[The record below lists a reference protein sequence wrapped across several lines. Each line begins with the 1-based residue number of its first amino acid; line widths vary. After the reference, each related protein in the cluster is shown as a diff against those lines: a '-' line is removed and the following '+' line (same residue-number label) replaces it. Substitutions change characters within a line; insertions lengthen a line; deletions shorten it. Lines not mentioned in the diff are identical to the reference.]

1 MAALQGKTAIVT
13 GASSGIGRASA
24 LRFAQEGARVV
35 CADVDEAGGEET
47 VRLIGEAGGT
57 AVFQRTDVADRAQ
70 AEALVQRAVDEYGGL
85 DVAFNNAGTEGTMAP
100 TADATDEVWD
110 RTIAVNLTGVFYAMR
125 AQIPALRARGG
136 GSIVNCASIAGLV
149 GFPNLPAYV
158 ASKHGVVG
166 MTKATALELAPE
178 GIRVNALCPGVID
191 TPMVDRATGG
201 DPEAK
206 GGYAA
211 AEPIHRL
218 GRSEEMADVA
228 LWLASERSSFVTGQA
243 IAADG
248 GWTAQ

>member
-1 MAALQGKTAIVT
+1 MDELLGRIAIVT
-13 GASSGIGRASA
+13 GAASGIGRAA
-24 LRFAQEGARVV
+24 ARRFAEEGAQVV

-47 VRLIGEAGGT
+47 ARLIADAGGT
-57 AVFQRTDVADRAQ
+57 AVFQATDVADRAQ
-70 AEALVQRAVDEYGGL
+70 AEAVVQRAVDGYGGL
-85 DVAFNNAGTEGTMAP
+85 DVAFNNAGIEGTMAP
-100 TADATDEVWD
+100 TAEATDEIWD
-110 RTIAVNLTGVFYAMR
+110 RTIAVNLTAVFYAMR

-166 MTKATALELAPE
+166 ITKAAALELAPE

-201 DPEAK
+201 DPAAK
-206 GGYAA
+206 AAYAQ
-211 AEPIHRL
+211 AEPAHRL
-218 GRSEEMADVA
+218 GRAEEMADVA
-228 LWLASERSSFVTGQA
+228 LWLCSDRSSFVTGQA

>member
-1 MAALQGKTAIVT
+1 MAALQGKIAIVT
-13 GASSGIGRASA
+13 GAGSGIGRASA

-35 CADVDEAGGEET
+35 CADIDEAGGAQT
-47 VRLIGEAGGT
+47 VRLIGDA

-70 AEALVQRAVDEYGGL
+70 AEALVQRAVDEFGGL

-166 MTKATALELAPE
+166 VTRAAALELAAE

-201 DPEAK
+201 DPEVK

-211 AEPIHRL
+211 AEPVHRL
-218 GRSEEMADVA
+218 GRPEEMADVA
-228 LWLASERSSFVTGQA
+228 LWLASEQSSFVTGQA

>member
-24 LRFAQEGARVV
+24 LRFAEEGARVV
-35 CADVDEAGGEET
+35 CADVDEAGGQET
-47 VRLIGEAGGT
+47 VRLIGEAGGG

-70 AEALVQRAVDEYGGL
+70 AEALVQRAVEEFGGL

-166 MTKATALELAPE
+166 MTKGAALELAPE

-191 TPMVDRATGG
+191 TPMIDRATGG

-211 AEPIHRL
+211 AEPVHRL
-218 GRSEEMADVA
+218 GRAEEMADVA

>member
-1 MAALQGKTAIVT
+1 MAELQDRIAIVT

-24 LRFAQEGARVV
+24 LRFAEAGARVV
-35 CADVDEAGGEET
+35 CADVDEPGGEET
-47 VRLIGEAGGT
+47 VRLIAEAGGA

-70 AEALVQRAVDEYGGL
+70 AEALVQRALDEYGGL

-125 AQIPALRARGG
+125 AQIPAMRARGG

-166 MTKATALELAPE
+166 MTKTTALELAPE

-191 TPMVDRATGG
+191 TPMVDRATGH
-201 DPEAK
+201 DAEAK

-211 AEPIHRL
+211 AEPVHRL
-218 GRSEEMADVA
+218 GRAEEMADVA
-228 LWLASERSSFVTGQA
+228 LWLCSERSSFVTGQA

>member
-1 MAALQGKTAIVT
+1 MAALEGKIAIVT

-24 LRFAQEGARVV
+24 LRFAEEGARVV

-47 VRLIGEAGGT
+47 VRLIGGA
-57 AVFQRTDVADRAQ
+57 AVFQRTDVSDRAQ
-70 AEALVQRAVDEYGGL
+70 AEALVQRAVDEFGGL
-85 DVAFNNAGTEGTMAP
+85 DVAFNNAGIEGTMAP
-100 TADATDEVWD
+100 TADATDEIWD

-191 TPMVDRATGG
+191 TPMIDRATGG
-201 DPEAK
+201 DPAAK
-206 GGYAA
+206 GGYAQ
-211 AEPIHRL
+211 AEPVHRL
-218 GRSEEMADVA
+218 GRAEEMADVA
-228 LWLASERSSFVTGQA
+228 LWLCSERSSFVTGQA

>member
-1 MAALQGKTAIVT
+1 MAALEGKIAIVT

-24 LRFAQEGARVV
+24 LRFAEEGARVV

-47 VRLIGEAGGT
+47 VRLIGGA
-57 AVFQRTDVADRAQ
+57 AVFQHTDVSDRAQ
-70 AEALVQRAVDEYGGL
+70 AEALVQRAVDEFGGL

-100 TADATDEVWD
+100 TADATDEIWD

-166 MTKATALELAPE
+166 MTKSTALELAPE

-191 TPMVDRATGG
+191 TPMVDRATGH

-211 AEPIHRL
+211 AEPVHRL
-218 GRSEEMADVA
+218 GRPEEMADVA
-228 LWLASERSSFVTGQA
+228 LWLCSERSSFVTGQA